1 MPFNK
6 SSRDY
11 SRIIIIAVVALLIAV
26 GCSRAEEPDQSG
38 GGWKRAQANADALS
52 TASAATAESR
62 TAAANIGVTR
72 QPATRPAYAS
82 TGFQEVRN
90 NCGSCGT
97 NSPIGGWESTDGRA
111 LILSDD
117 GSFLALFNDGTSM
130 SGDWTRSGGELCLLP
145 STGGETCF
153 SYEQKIDAMKLD
165 NGIYIRK

>member
-6 SSRDY
+6 SRRDY
-11 SRIIIIAVVALLIAV
+11 GRIIIIAVLFLLTVA
-26 GCSRAEEPDQSG
+26 GCSRAEVPDQSG
-38 GGWKRAQANADALS
+38 GGWERAQGNADALS

-62 TAAANIGVTR
+62 TAAANVGVTR
-72 QPATRPAYAS
+72 QPAPAAS
-82 TGFQEVRN
+82 GFQEVRN

-117 GSFLALFNDGTSM
+117 GSFLAFFNDGTSM

>member
-6 SSRDY
+6 TPRDY
-11 SRIIIIAVVALLIAV
+11 GRIIVIAGLFLLTVA
-26 GCSRAEEPDQSG
+26 GCSRAEEQNQSG
-38 GGWKRAQANADALS
+38 GGWERAQANADALS

-62 TAAANIGVTR
+62 TASANVGVAR
-72 QPATRPAYAS
+72 QPAPAAS
-82 TGFQEVRN
+82 GFQEVRN
-90 NCGSCGT
+90 NCGACGT

-117 GSFLALFNDGTSM
+117 GSFLAFFNDGTSM
-130 SGDWTRSGGELCLLP
+130 SGEWTRSGSELCLLP

-165 NGIYIRK
+165 SMIYIRK